1 MSRVSSAVDP
11 GEGQPSDATIVSIAE
26 TLVRA
31 AAQAALNKP
40 RTAQPL
46 AVFDAVSLPPLSL
59 IEYAR
64 RIFKYFQCSSES
76 AVLSLVYIDRFLQAQ
91 PDFTISEL
99 NLHRLLLTSAIL
111 AAKFFDDVYLFNSY
125 YAQVG
130 GVPLRELNNLEATF
144 LKVVDYRLHVDGEV
158 YNKYYA
164 LVHGESCFQVDAGAE
179 STDVDEG
186 ESDENSDAMED
197 VVSTPDL
204 SEPEVQKATS
214 TSSSRLWLDEA
225 AKQLKRMETDADIE
239 HLPSERCEP
248 TCLSEV
254 YAPIRRSTRRR
265 PCSRCTR

>member
-59 IEYAR
+59 LEYAR

-130 GVPLRELNNLEATF
+130 GVPLLELNNLEATF
-144 LKVVDYRLHVDGEV
+144 LKVVDYRLNVDGEV

-164 LVHGESCFQVDAGAE
+164 LVHGESCFQVTQVPNLLTWMRA
-179 STDVDEG
+179 SPTKIV
-186 ESDENSDAMED
+186 
-197 VVSTPDL
+197 TPW
-204 SEPEVQKATS
+204 K
-214 TSSSRLWLDEA
+214 TSS
-225 AKQLKRMETDADIE
+225 Q
-239 HLPSERCEP
+239 HQ
-248 TCLSEV
+248 TCQSQKF
-254 YAPIRRSTRRR
+254 RRR
-265 PCSRCTR
+265 RAQVVAGFG